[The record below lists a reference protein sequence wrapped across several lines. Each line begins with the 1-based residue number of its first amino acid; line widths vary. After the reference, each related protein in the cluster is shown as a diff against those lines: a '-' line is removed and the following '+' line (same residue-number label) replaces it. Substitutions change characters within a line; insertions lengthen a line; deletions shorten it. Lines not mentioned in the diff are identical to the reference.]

1 MIANT
6 AAVATLDT
14 YDAELLCDLLT
25 REHSRLGEIGAA
37 LSGVDRQR
45 LHSRQRQVA
54 QLFDVFKGTKPG
66 DKLTLF
72 GMHVPTP
79 AQERGATE

>member
-6 AAVATLDT
+6 TAVATLDT
-14 YDAELLCDLLT
+14 YDADLLCDLLT
-25 REHSRLGEIGAA
+25 REHGRLGEIEAE
-37 LSGVDRQR
+37 LSGNEQVTLRAR
-45 LHSRQRQVA
+45 KAQVA
-54 QLFDVFKGTKPG
+54 QLFDVFKGTQPG

-79 AQERGATE
+79 AQERA